1 MNLFKKIHVVSYSYV
16 DVDEDIH
23 IIGVLAFH
31 QRSAP
36 TRKEV
41 EFCILEEDP
50 LAANIQI
57 IAYSKLTKKEYNN
70 LFK

>member
-1 MNLFKKIHVVSYSYV
+1 MNLFKKIHLVSYSYV
-16 DVDEDIH
+16 DIDEDLH
-23 IIGVLAFH
+23 IVGVLAFH
-31 QRSAP
+31 QRKAP
-36 TRKEV
+36 TKGDV

-57 IAYSKLTKKEYNN
+57 IAYSKLTKKEYDN